1 MKRNIIVIIFIS
13 AILSYYSNVSSQ
25 TEWQIQNS
33 GTTEDLWTI
42 DFINE
47 NTGFIA
53 GSGGLILKTTNA
65 GDNWT
70 GLHAGFNN
78 LIGVDFIDEQT
89 GWVSGHDGTIYK
101 TTNGGINW
109 IIKNCPTSRNLF
121 FVQFV
126 NPNTGYISSDAGVLK
141 STDAGE
147 SWNFSFLSSIPVYR
161 VYFFNET
168 HGWFGDNIANQ
179 FLSSNG
185 GLHWL
190 YTQNVPG
197 AGNISYEFINQ
208 WTGWAVGYN
217 NSIIKTTDGG
227 YNWTKQND
235 GLSITTQL
243 RDVEFINNSSDTG
256 WIVGRSN
263 TVLKTTNS
271 GNNWFTMNTPVNE
284 EFTSVKFVNSKT
296 GWIAGFNG
304 VILKI
309 TNGDITGVNSVNG
322 KVPVGFNLSQN
333 FPNPF
338 NPSTNIRFSLPE
350 SGNVSLN
357 VYDVSGKEVAELL
370 NEFTVKGN
378 YEIKFDASQLS
389 SGIYFYKLVA
399 GAFVNTK
406 MMTLIK

>member
-1 MKRNIIVIIFIS
+1 MKKHLPMLIFSVVI
-13 AILSYYSNVSSQ
+13 LLYYSESHSQ
-25 TEWQIQNS
+25 TEWKIQNS
-33 GTTEDLWTI
+33 GTSEDLWTI

-53 GSGGLILKTTNA
+53 GSGGIILKTTNA
-65 GDNWT
+65 GNNWT
-70 GLHAGFNN
+70 SLHAGFNN
-78 LIGVDFIDEQT
+78 LIGVDFIDEQR
-89 GWVSGHDGTIYK
+89 GWVSGHNGTIYK
-101 TTNGGINW
+101 TTNGGLNW
-109 IIKNCPTSRNLF
+109 VIKNCPTVRNLF

-147 SWNFSFLSSIPVYR
+147 SWNFSFLSSSPVYR
-161 VYFFNET
+161 VYFLNET

-185 GLHWL
+185 GHHWL

-197 AGNISYEFINQ
+197 AGNISYEFVNQ

-227 YNWTKQND
+227 YNWLKQSD
-235 GLSITTQL
+235 GLSLTTQL

-271 GNNWFTMNTPVNE
+271 GTNWVSQITPVNA

-296 GWIAGFNG
+296 GWVAGFSG
-304 VILKI
+304 VILN
-309 TNGDITGVNSVNG
+309 TTSGDITGVNSVSAAE
-322 KVPVGFNLSQN
+322 PSGFNLSQN
-333 FPNPF
+333 YPNPF
-338 NPSTNIRFSLPE
+338 NPSTIISYTLPE
-350 SGNVSLN
+350 SGIVSLN
-357 VYDVSGKEVAELL
+357 VYDVNGREVSQLL
-370 NEFTVKGN
+370 NEYSVKGS
-378 YEIKFDASQLS
+378 YEIRFDGSQLS
-389 SGIYFYKLVA
+389 SGVYFYKLTS
-399 GAFVNTK
+399 GDFVNTK